1 MTSQAI
7 PVFSFDK
14 VVDRLLAAN
23 YPYQKNYYAM
33 YSSWYGGIVTD
44 PQLMMIPVDDHLV
57 HRGDGIF
64 EAFKSVGGKIYN
76 LKKHLDR
83 LEYSARTS
91 FLTLPVDRATLVDI
105 ITSTVR
111 AGGVPE
117 ALVKLL
123 VSRGPGG
130 HAANPY
136 ECIGS
141 QVYVIAMKLKLPA
154 DEKYERGVKLIT
166 SHVPV
171 KPSYFANV
179 KSCNYLPNALMKKE
193 SEDAGADFPV
203 SVDERGFL
211 GEGATENIAIVTR
224 DGRFL
229 TPRFDRI
236 LRGTTVT
243 RFMELAQALVA
254 SGELKQ
260 VAEADI
266 TPKEACDAAEVMM
279 FGTTFD
285 VLPVVD
291 FDGRPIGGGTPGPFS
306 RRFLGLIQEDM
317 RSGAEVLTPV
327 GL

>member
-1 MTSQAI
+1 MASEAI
-7 PVFSFDK
+7 PVFSFDQ
-14 VVDRLLAAN
+14 VVDRLLASN
-23 YPYQKNYYAM
+23 YPHQKNYYAM

-44 PQLMMIPVDDHLV
+44 PRLMMIPVDDHLV

-64 EAFKSVGGKIYN
+64 EAFKSVNWSIYN
-76 LKKHLDR
+76 LAKHLDR

-91 FLTLPVDRATLVDI
+91 ALALPVDRATLIDI
-105 ITSTVR
+105 ITATVR
-111 AGGVPE
+111 AGGVPD

-141 QVYVIAMKLKLPA
+141 QVYVIAMKLKLPSS
-154 DEKYERGVKLIT
+154 EKYEGGVRLMR
-166 SHVPV
+166 SQVPV

-193 SEDAGADFPV
+193 SEDAHADFPV

-211 GEGATENIAIVTR
+211 GEGATENIGIVTR
-224 DGRFL
+224 NRELL

-236 LRGTTVT
+236 LRGTTIL
-243 RFMELAQALVA
+243 RLMELAAPLVA
-254 SGELKQ
+254 AGELTR

-266 TPKEACDAAEVMM
+266 TLEEAYSAAEVMM

-291 FDGRPIGGGTPGPFS
+291 FDGRTIGDGAPGPVF
-306 RRFLGLIQEDM
+306 RRLLGLIQKDMED
-317 RSGAEVLTPV
+317 GEGVLTPV
-327 GL
+327 RP